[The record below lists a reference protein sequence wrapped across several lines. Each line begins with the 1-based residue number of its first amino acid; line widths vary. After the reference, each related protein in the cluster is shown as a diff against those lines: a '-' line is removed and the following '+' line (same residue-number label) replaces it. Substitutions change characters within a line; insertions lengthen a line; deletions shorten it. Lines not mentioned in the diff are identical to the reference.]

1 MSDPIKHECGVA
13 LIRLMQPMS
22 HYLDK
27 YRNPLWGFN
36 KLFLLMEKQHNRGQ
50 DGSGIGSVKLNV
62 QPGLPYM
69 FRERS
74 IKPNSLTRIFKKAL
88 TQYNSLKKVGVV
100 DESQPATIKHHFD
113 FGGEL
118 YIGHLRYGTS
128 GGYSESSCHPFFRKN
143 NWPTKNLMVA
153 GNFNMT
159 NTSQLNDRLI
169 AMGQHPVF
177 NTDTQTILEEIGFEL
192 DQEHDSLYH
201 KYRED
206 PEKHGSEIAHWISH
220 DMDLSSVL
228 ERASCEWD
236 GGYSIVGMTGN
247 GDSFAIRDPWG
258 IRPMFFIQ
266 DDEVVSFASERAP
279 LMTVFG
285 KKLEDVH
292 ELNPGEAFVIKADGR
307 CFRRMIRE
315 PGERRSCSFERIYF
329 SRGNDHDIYLE
340 RKALGAAL
348 AEQVR
353 DAIDNNFGHS
363 VFSFIPNTAEVA
375 YKGMIQELRRIRR
388 SQVKSAIMERVA
400 SGTVTE
406 EFLDEVIMDNW
417 PRSEKVA
424 NKDIKLRT
432 FISKE
437 SSRLELAT
445 HVYDITYGTVRPGDN
460 LVVVDDSIVRGT
472 TLRQSVIGILARLQP
487 RKIIIVSTA
496 PQIRYPDCYGIDM
509 SQIEKF
515 IAFEAA
521 VSLLK
526 ESGEECLLKSIYE
539 ECKDQESLPNERLTN
554 RVGRLYAAFT
564 DDQISQRISDL
575 VRPKID
581 YWNGELKLIFQ
592 KVSDLREALPEH
604 RGDWYFTGEYPT
616 PGGYRVLNSA
626 YINFY
631 EQRKGR
637 SY

>member
-22 HYLDK
+22 YYLDK

-50 DGSGIGSVKLNV
+50 DGAGIGSVKLNV

-88 TQYNSLKKVGVV
+88 GQYNSLKKVGVV

-113 FGGEL
+113 FGAEL

-159 NTSQLNDRLI
+159 NTGQLNDRLI

-206 PEKHGSEIAHWISH
+206 PDKHGSEIAHWISH
-220 DMDLSSVL
+220 DMDLASVL

-236 GGYSIVGMTGN
+236 GGYSIVGVTGN

-258 IRPMFFIQ
+258 IRPMFYIQ

-285 KKLEDVH
+285 KKLEEVH
-292 ELNPGEAFVIKADGR
+292 ELSPG
-307 CFRRMIRE
+307 
-315 PGERRSCSFERIYF
+315 
-329 SRGNDHDIYLE
+329 
-340 RKALGAAL
+340 
-348 AEQVR
+348 
-353 DAIDNNFGHS
+353 
-363 VFSFIPNTAEVA
+363 
-375 YKGMIQELRRIRR
+375 
-388 SQVKSAIMERVA
+388 
-400 SGTVTE
+400 
-406 EFLDEVIMDNW
+406 
-417 PRSEKVA
+417 
-424 NKDIKLRT
+424 
-432 FISKE
+432 
-437 SSRLELAT
+437 
-445 HVYDITYGTVRPGDN
+445 
-460 LVVVDDSIVRGT
+460 
-472 TLRQSVIGILARLQP
+472 
-487 RKIIIVSTA
+487 
-496 PQIRYPDCYGIDM
+496 
-509 SQIEKF
+509 
-515 IAFEAA
+515 
-521 VSLLK
+521 
-526 ESGEECLLKSIYE
+526 
-539 ECKDQESLPNERLTN
+539 
-554 RVGRLYAAFT
+554 
-564 DDQISQRISDL
+564 
-575 VRPKID
+575 
-581 YWNGELKLIFQ
+581 
-592 KVSDLREALPEH
+592 
-604 RGDWYFTGEYPT
+604 
-616 PGGYRVLNSA
+616 
-626 YINFY
+626 
-631 EQRKGR
+631 
-637 SY
+637 

>member
-1 MSDPIKHECGVA
+1 
-13 LIRLMQPMS
+13 
-22 HYLDK
+22 
-27 YRNPLWGFN
+27 
-36 KLFLLMEKQHNRGQ
+36 
-50 DGSGIGSVKLNV
+50 
-62 QPGLPYM
+62 
-69 FRERS
+69 
-74 IKPNSLTRIFKKAL
+74 
-88 TQYNSLKKVGVV
+88 
-100 DESQPATIKHHFD
+100 
-113 FGGEL
+113 
-118 YIGHLRYGTS
+118 
-128 GGYSESSCHPFFRKN
+128 
-143 NWPTKNLMVA
+143 
-153 GNFNMT
+153 
-159 NTSQLNDRLI
+159 
-169 AMGQHPVF
+169 
-177 NTDTQTILEEIGFEL
+177 
-192 DQEHDSLYH
+192 
-201 KYRED
+201 
-206 PEKHGSEIAHWISH
+206 
-220 DMDLSSVL
+220 
-228 ERASCEWD
+228 
-236 GGYSIVGMTGN
+236 
-247 GDSFAIRDPWG
+247 
-258 IRPMFFIQ
+258 
-266 DDEVVSFASERAP
+266 
-279 LMTVFG
+279 
-285 KKLEDVH
+285 
-292 ELNPGEAFVIKADGR
+292 
-307 CFRRMIRE
+307 
-315 PGERRSCSFERIYF
+315 
-329 SRGNDHDIYLE
+329 
-340 RKALGAAL
+340 
-348 AEQVR
+348 
-353 DAIDNNFGHS
+353 
-363 VFSFIPNTAEVA
+363 
-375 YKGMIQELRRIRR
+375 
-388 SQVKSAIMERVA
+388 MERVA

-539 ECKDQESLPNERLTN
+539 ECKDQESLPNEMLTN

-592 KVSDLREALPEH
+592 KVSDLRKALPEH